1 VTGEAPRGRGHRYPL
16 HELEALIGWPTAYE
30 LAAEVGTT
38 VEAVKQWKIRG
49 LSHRQADQLASHFD
63 YHPTLVWGPVWDQ
76 MPTYPTGTPES
87 ELRPKR
93 ERPAYG
99 LGSVAELC
107 ERASRRRF
115 QNA

>member
-1 VTGEAPRGRGHRYPL
+1 MTGQAPRGRGHRYPL

-30 LAAEVGTT
+30 LAE
-38 VEAVKQWKIRG
+38 
-49 LSHRQADQLASHFD
+49 DQQ
-63 YHPTLVWGPVWDQ
+63 PW
-76 MPTYPTGTPES
+76 YPAGTPES

-93 ERPAYG
+93 ERPTYG

-115 QNA
+115 QDA